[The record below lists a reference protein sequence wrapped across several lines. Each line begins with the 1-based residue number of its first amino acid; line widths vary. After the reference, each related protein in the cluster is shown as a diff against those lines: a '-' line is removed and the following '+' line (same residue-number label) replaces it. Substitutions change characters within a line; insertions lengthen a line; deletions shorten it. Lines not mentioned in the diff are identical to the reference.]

1 MKPMTSDHA
10 RLRCILALVLIALVC
25 GGCNALKRTAYEGF
39 DRNEWQHPEEIR
51 SLGLLAGDHVADLGS
66 GSGYFTV
73 RLASAVGSTG
83 KVYAVDVD
91 REMND
96 YVVKRAQEEGYN
108 NVEVIL
114 AEYDDPLLPESG
126 VDLIFTCNTYHHL
139 ENRVQYFAN
148 VRKHLRPNGR
158 VAIVD
163 FNGEGWFQKIFGHW
177 TAGEVIQKEMEEAG
191 YVLQREFTFLPKQF
205 FLVFSTQAS

>member
-1 MKPMTSDHA
+1 MGHIKIRYP
-10 RLRCILALVLIALVC
+10 LALVLIALVC
-25 GGCNALKRTAYEGF
+25 VGCNALKRTAYEGF
-39 DRNEWQHPEEIR
+39 DRNEWQHPEEVIR
-51 SLGLLAGDHVADLGS
+51 SLGLQAGGKVADLGS

-91 REMND
+91 HEMND

-114 AEYDDPLLPESG
+114 AKYDDPLLPGSG

-139 ENRVQYFAN
+139 EDRVSYFTNA
-148 VRKHLRPNGR
+148 RKYLRPNGR

-177 TAGEVIQKEMEEAG
+177 TASEVIQKEMEEAG

>member
-1 MKPMTSDHA
+1 MGHIKIRYP
-10 RLRCILALVLIALVC
+10 LALVLIALVC
-25 GGCNALKRTAYEGF
+25 VGCNALKRTAYEGF
-39 DRNEWQHPEEIR
+39 DRNEWQHPEEVIR
-51 SLGLLAGDHVADLGS
+51 SLGLQAGDQVADLGS

-96 YVVKRAQEEGYN
+96 YVVKRAQGEGYN

-114 AEYDDPLLPESG
+114 AEYDAPLLPESG

-177 TAGEVIQKEMEEAG
+177 TASEVIQKEMEEAG

>member
-1 MKPMTSDHA
+1 MGHIKIRYP
-10 RLRCILALVLIALVC
+10 LALVLIALVC
-25 GGCNALKRTAYEGF
+25 VGCNALKRTAYEGF
-39 DRNEWQHPEEIR
+39 DRNEWQHPEEVIR
-51 SLGLLAGDHVADLGS
+51 SLGLQAGDQVADLGS

>member
-1 MKPMTSDHA
+1 MGHIKIRYP
-10 RLRCILALVLIALVC
+10 LGLVLIALLCV
-25 GGCNALKRTAYEGF
+25 GCNALKRSAYEGF
-39 DRNEWQHPEEIR
+39 NRDEWQHPEEVIR
-51 SLGLLAGDHVADLGS
+51 SLGLQAGGKVADLGS

-96 YVVKRAQEEGYN
+96 YVAQRAQEEGYN
-108 NVEVIL
+108 NIEVIL

-139 ENRVQYFAN
+139 EDRVQYFAN
-148 VRKHLRPNGR
+148 VREHLRPNGR

-177 TAGEVIQKEMEEAG
+177 TASEVIQKEMEEAG

-205 FLVFSTQAS
+205 FLVFSTLAS

>member
-1 MKPMTSDHA
+1 MGHIKIRYP
-10 RLRCILALVLIALVC
+10 LALVLIALVC
-25 GGCNALKRTAYEGF
+25 VGCNALKRTAYEGF
-39 DRNEWQHPEEIR
+39 DRNEWQHPEEVIR
-51 SLGLLAGDHVADLGS
+51 SLGLQPGDQVADLGS

-96 YVVKRAQEEGYN
+96 YVVKRAQGEGYN

-114 AEYDDPLLPESG
+114 AKYDDPLLPGSG

-139 ENRVQYFAN
+139 EDRVSYFTNA
-148 VRKHLRPNGR
+148 RKYLSLNGR

-177 TAGEVIQKEMEEAG
+177 TATEVIQKEMEEAG

>member
-1 MKPMTSDHA
+1 MGHIKIRYP
-10 RLRCILALVLIALVC
+10 LALVLIALVC
-25 GGCNALKRTAYEGF
+25 VGCNALKRTAYEGF
-39 DRNEWQHPEEIR
+39 DRNEWQHPEEVIR
-51 SLGLLAGDHVADLGS
+51 SLGLQAGGKVADLGS

-96 YVVKRAQEEGYN
+96 YVAQRAQEEGYN
-108 NVEVIL
+108 NIEVIL

-139 ENRVQYFAN
+139 ENRVQYFTNA
-148 VRKHLRPNGR
+148 RKYLRPNGR

-177 TAGEVIQKEMEEAG
+177 TASEVIQKEMEEAG

>member
-1 MKPMTSDHA
+1 MGHIKIRYP
-10 RLRCILALVLIALVC
+10 LALVLIALVC
-25 GGCNALKRTAYEGF
+25 VGCNALKRTAYEGF
-39 DRNEWQHPEEIR
+39 DRNEWQHPEEVIR
-51 SLGLLAGDHVADLGS
+51 SLGLQAGDQVADLGS

-139 ENRVQYFAN
+139 ENRVQYFTNA
-148 VRKHLRPNGR
+148 RKYLRPNGR

-177 TAGEVIQKEMEEAG
+177 TASEVIQKEMEEAG

>member
-1 MKPMTSDHA
+1 MGHIKIRYP
-10 RLRCILALVLIALVC
+10 LALVLIALVC
-25 GGCNALKRTAYEGF
+25 VGCNALKRTAYEGF
-39 DRNEWQHPEEIR
+39 DRNEWQHPEEVIR
-51 SLGLLAGDHVADLGS
+51 SLGLQAGDQVADLGS

-91 REMND
+91 HEMND

-114 AEYDDPLLPESG
+114 AKYDDPLLPGSG

-139 ENRVQYFAN
+139 EDRVQYFAN
-148 VRKHLRPNGR
+148 VRKYLRLNGR

>member
-1 MKPMTSDHA
+1 MGHIKIRYP
-10 RLRCILALVLIALVC
+10 LALVLIALVC
-25 GGCNALKRTAYEGF
+25 VGCNALKRTAYEGF
-39 DRNEWQHPEEIR
+39 DRNEWQHPEEVIR
-51 SLGLLAGDHVADLGS
+51 SLGLQPGDQVADLGS

-96 YVVKRAQEEGYN
+96 YVAQRAQEEGYN
-108 NVEVIL
+108 NIKVIL

-139 ENRVQYFAN
+139 ENRVQYFTNA
-148 VRKHLRPNGR
+148 RKYLRTNGR

-177 TAGEVIQKEMEEAG
+177 TASEVIQKEMEEAG

>member
-1 MKPMTSDHA
+1 MGRA
-10 RLRCILALVLIALVC
+10 RLRCTLALVLIALVC
-25 GGCNALKRTAYEGF
+25 VGCNALKRTAYEGF
-39 DRNEWQHPEEIR
+39 DRNEWQHPEEVIR
-51 SLGLLAGDHVADLGS
+51 SLGLQAGDQVADLGS
-66 GSGYFTV
+66 GSGYLTV

-96 YVVKRAQEEGYN
+96 YVAQRAQEEGYN
-108 NVEVIL
+108 NIMVIL

>member
-1 MKPMTSDHA
+1 MGHIKIRYP
-10 RLRCILALVLIALVC
+10 LALVLIALVC
-25 GGCNALKRTAYEGF
+25 VGCNALKRTAYEGF
-39 DRNEWQHPEEIR
+39 DRNEWQHPEEVIR
-51 SLGLLAGDHVADLGS
+51 SLGLQVGGQVADLGS

-96 YVVKRAQEEGYN
+96 YVAQRAQEEGYN
-108 NVEVIL
+108 NIEVIL

-139 ENRVQYFAN
+139 EDRVQYFAN
-148 VRKHLRPNGR
+148 VREHLRPNGR

-177 TAGEVIQKEMEEAG
+177 TASEVIQKEMEEAG

-205 FLVFSTQAS
+205 FLVFSTQVL

>member
-1 MKPMTSDHA
+1 MGHIKIRYP
-10 RLRCILALVLIALVC
+10 LALVLIALVC
-25 GGCNALKRTAYEGF
+25 VGCNALKRTAYEGF
-39 DRNEWQHPEEIR
+39 DRNEWQHPEEVIR
-51 SLGLLAGDHVADLGS
+51 SLGLQAGGKVADLGS

>member
-1 MKPMTSDHA
+1 MGHIKIRYP
-10 RLRCILALVLIALVC
+10 LALVLIALVC
-25 GGCNALKRTAYEGF
+25 VGCNALKRTAYEGF
-39 DRNEWQHPEEIR
+39 DRNEWQHPEEVIR
-51 SLGLLAGDHVADLGS
+51 SLGLQAGDQVADLGS

-177 TAGEVIQKEMEEAG
+177 TASEVIQKEMEEAG

>member
-1 MKPMTSDHA
+1 MGHIKIRYP
-10 RLRCILALVLIALVC
+10 LALVLIALVC

-39 DRNEWQHPEEIR
+39 DRNEWQHPEEVIR
-51 SLGLLAGDHVADLGS
+51 SLGLQAGGKVADLGS

-114 AEYDDPLLPESG
+114 AKYDDPLLPGSG